1 MDPLEIFSQFH
12 KDVFPNETIEI
23 NVKEVSSEIEL
34 FYPEIVK
41 IVQKDNSFF
50 DVERL
55 VCGRNISVI
64 TDRDI
69 VWKNLLPCLIVS
81 FLQGDIRKKVGNLS
95 SIIKNLW
102 NASGQQ
108 NDEVT
113 KILNDEKSEGR
124 FQEILDYVL
133 NSRLVKIITDFI
145 KTIDISEFDFNVEDP
160 AELIEILKNPENP
173 KIKNTIQ
180 KIQGILKDKVRKG
193 EINQQEIMNEIEAIK
208 ARVMGL
214 FGNIFND
221 AIGGRK
227 ADVPSSVMIGNS
239 PEARRQRMLA
249 RLQRKVQEK
258 NSK

>member
-1 MDPLEIFSQFH
+1 MDSLEIFRQFC
-12 KDVFPNETIEI
+12 KDVFPNESVEI
-23 NVKEVSSEIEL
+23 NVNDAVSEFET
-34 FYPEIVK
+34 FYPDVVK
-41 IVQKDNSFF
+41 IIQKDNTFF
-50 DVERL
+50 DIERI
-55 VCGRNISVI
+55 VFGRNISSQ
-64 TDRDI
+64 TYHEP
-69 VWKNLLPCLIVS
+69 VWKNLLICMIAS
-81 FLQGDIRKKVGNLS
+81 FLHGDIRKKVGNLS
-95 SIIKNLW
+95 SIIKNVW
-102 NASGQQ
+102 NASGHK
-108 NDEVT
+108 NDEIT

-124 FQEILDYVL
+124 FQEILEFIM
-133 NSRLVKIITDFI
+133 NSRLIKIFTNFM

-193 EINQQEIMNEIEAIK
+193 EINQQEIINEIEAIK